1 MNYINFEVGNETY
14 KLRLNTRNIV
24 LLEKQL
30 GCNPLNIF
38 LENGQERIP
47 TVTEMVGVFHA
58 SLQQYNH
65 GITLNDAY
73 DIFDNYLADGHSTTD
88 FIPVI
93 IDIYKASGIVPKD
106 EEEEAEVKNA

>member
-1 MNYINFEVGNETY
+1 MNYINFEAGNKTY

-38 LENGQERIP
+38 GASYDTVP
-47 TVTEMVGVFHA
+47 TITVMVTILHA

-65 GITLNDAY
+65 GISLNDAY
-73 DIFDNYLADGHSTTD
+73 DIFDEYLEEGHATTD

-93 IDIYKASGIVPKD
+93 MEIYKASGIIPKD
-106 EEEEAEVKNA
+106 VKEEENTIKNA